1 MAEIIKSQKSLAY
14 HQVEK
19 NKSQNDKLKVK
30 DKKIKKE
37 INKSDKLTNKKY
49 YGPRI
54 KIIGVGGA
62 GGNIVARLRKKSK
75 ADGLDYL
82 AINTDKQALSA
93 LPRLIKKI
101 IIGQKITGGLG
112 AGMNPD
118 IGRAAAEEDEEII
131 KEEIKKADMVF
142 ILAGF
147 GGGTGTGATPVIAEI
162 ARKLGILTVVLAI
175 RPFSF
180 EGEERLSIAEN
191 GFKEVLN
198 FVDTAIFLSNEQ
210 LFSHLPEGV
219 SLLEGFDIADN
230 IFSDGLLGIFNIL
243 IEPGLI
249 NLDFADL
256 RVVLENGGQ
265 GILAIGEGE
274 GDKKDEEIIKG
285 LLKNIPPDFLL
296 KNSKRIFYAI
306 TSSPSSA
313 FSEIQKIIEKIK
325 ELSNPEAKI
334 IFGIS
339 IDLKLHNKVKATL
352 IATSSDNSSTFL
364 ASNYKPIEQKDK
376 EKDKNKSENYA
387 DFKKKEDKQK
397 IFEETKN
404 QKYQDSLYDEL
415 DIPAFIRR
423 RLHK

>member
-1 MAEIIKSQKSLAY
+1 M
-14 HQVEK
+14 
-19 NKSQNDKLKVK
+19 
-30 DKKIKKE
+30 
-37 INKSDKLTNKKY
+37 
-49 YGPRI
+49 
-54 KIIGVGGA
+54 
-62 GGNIVARLRKKSK
+62 
-75 ADGLDYL
+75 
-82 AINTDKQALSA
+82 
-93 LPRLIKKI
+93 
-101 IIGQKITGGLG
+101 
-112 AGMNPD
+112 
-118 IGRAAAEEDEEII
+118 
-131 KEEIKKADMVF
+131 
-142 ILAGF
+142 
-147 GGGTGTGATPVIAEI
+147 
-162 ARKLGILTVVLAI
+162 
-175 RPFSF
+175 
-180 EGEERLSIAEN
+180 
-191 GFKEVLN
+191 
-198 FVDTAIFLSNEQ
+198 
-210 LFSHLPEGV
+210 
-219 SLLEGFDIADN
+219 
-230 IFSDGLLGIFNIL
+230 